1 MKYIDYLLENETE
14 DKVDEVMDNL
24 EEKIFFETVEY
35 DALMKWIEIANASV
49 EGRTI
54 KHVSSSTGLN
64 KMIANDET
72 LSMETA
78 VKRKISDIVTDIV
91 FNISVEDYDKYVIEK
106 IIKN

>member
-14 DKVDEVMDNL
+14 DKVNEVMDNL

-35 DALMKWIEIANASV
+35 DAIMKWVEIANASV

-54 KHVSSSTGLN
+54 KHISESTGLN
-64 KMIANDET
+64 KKIIEDET

-78 VKRKISDIVTDIV
+78 AKRKINDIATDIIL
-91 FNISVEDYDKYVIEK
+91 NISVEDYDKYVMEV
-106 IIKN
+106 IK